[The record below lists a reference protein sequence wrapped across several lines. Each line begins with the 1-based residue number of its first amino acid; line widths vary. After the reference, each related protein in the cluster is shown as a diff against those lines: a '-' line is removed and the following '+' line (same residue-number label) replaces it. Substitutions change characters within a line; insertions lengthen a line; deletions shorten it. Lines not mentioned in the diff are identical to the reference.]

1 MKEDMAYSI
10 FIVDDHDI
18 IREGLKTIL
27 RRQPDYEVIGEAKDG
42 EEALEKVSSLKPD
55 ILLLDITMP
64 RKTGLEIIE
73 QVLEKSPSTKIL
85 IISVHKANAYVLKA
99 LQSGVKGYLSKEN
112 AADDLLQA
120 LRKIVSGQVYLDAQA
135 SDYLL
140 KKVSKPQE
148 EMAAQSLLTDR
159 ETDVL
164 RLVAEGKA
172 AKEIAALLSLSP
184 RTVENYKNN
193 MLRKLGLHRTSDL
206 IKYAIKNKIIDIE
219 DF

>member
-1 MKEDMAYSI
+1 MAYRI

-73 QVLEKSPSTKIL
+73 QVLKKSPSTRIL

-148 EMAAQSLLTDR
+148 EMAAQNLLTDR

-193 MLRKLGLHRTSDL
+193 MLMKLGLHRTSDL

>member
-1 MKEDMAYSI
+1 MKTHTI

-18 IREGLKTIL
+18 IREGIKAIL
-27 RRQPDYEVIGEAKDG
+27 RRQPEYEVVGEARDA
-42 EEALEKVSSLKPD
+42 ETALDKIRSLKPD

-64 RKTGLEIIE
+64 KKTGLEIIE
-73 QVLEKSPSTKIL
+73 DVLRISPSTKIL
-85 IISVHKANAYVLKA
+85 IISVHKANAYVMKA

-112 AADDLLQA
+112 AADDLPQA

-140 KKVSKPQE
+140 KKVSGPQE
-148 EMAAQSLLTDR
+148 ETQGPGLLTER
-159 ETDVL
+159 ELDVL
-164 RLVAEGKA
+164 RLVAESKA
-172 AKEIAALLSLSP
+172 AKEIASLLSLSP

-193 MLRKLGLHRTSDL
+193 MLKKLGLHRTSDL
-206 IKYAIKNKIIDIE
+206 IKYAIKNKIVDIE